1 MIRGREAK
9 SQTRPLVIEDR
20 IVDPLLVV
28 VFDSAACEIGE
39 IYRGFEMLS
48 QLIREHALTEAQSSD
63 WAAVAAILNAQV
75 QQPRTTKAYYTEVYQ
90 TLGDADMRHT
100 LRVMAADEIGQAGV
114 ARLNDASLDGG
125 MYFAHPITVG
135 LIESLRSQLNPG
147 VADKLLNLGIV
158 ETTFAADSG
167 LEPVTPEDCS
177 AAYLVGSDVL
187 LSVNISGGVTRCSFQ
202 VIRDGQQVRIQS
214 LTEGQGSE
222 ADQALLTAIES
233 AINAYL
239 IEV

>member
-1 MIRGREAK
+1 V
-9 SQTRPLVIEDR
+9 T
-20 IVDPLLVV
+20 
-28 VFDSAACEIGE
+28 
-39 IYRGFEMLS
+39 LS
-48 QLIREHALTEAQSSD
+48 QEIREHALEAAQASD
-63 WAAVAAILNAQV
+63 WQSVADTLNAPV
-75 QQPRTTKAYYTEVYQ
+75 QRPRQTKAYYTEVYE

-147 VADKLLNLGIV
+147 VADKLLGLGVV
-158 ETTFAADSG
+158 ESTIAAEAG
-167 LEPVTPEDCS
+167 LGPVTPEECS
-177 AAYLVGSDVL
+177 SAYLVGADVL
-187 LSVNISGGVTRCSFQ
+187 LSVNTTGGITRCSLQ
-202 VIRDGQQVRIQS
+202 VIRDGVQVKMQS

-222 ADQALLTAIES
+222 ADQALLTAIET

-239 IEV
+239 IGA